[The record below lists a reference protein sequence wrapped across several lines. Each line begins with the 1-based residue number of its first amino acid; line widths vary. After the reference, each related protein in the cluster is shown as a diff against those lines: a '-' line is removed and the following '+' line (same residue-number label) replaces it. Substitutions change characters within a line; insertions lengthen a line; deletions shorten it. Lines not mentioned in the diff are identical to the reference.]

1 MLWDGHYVINVNASP
16 TLLFC
21 RILKS
26 CDLTAGL
33 KNDVQKITWLLAIH
47 NAMLLNF
54 NFYFVLLLQYVS
66 KNWNKFTYSALIIN
80 FTTRGNN
87 NSALY

>member
-16 TLLFC
+16 TLLYC

-33 KNDVQKITWLLAIH
+33 KNDVQKNHMVTGH
-47 NAMLLNF
+47 
-54 NFYFVLLLQYVS
+54 S
-66 KNWNKFTYSALIIN
+66 
-80 FTTRGNN
+80 
-87 NSALY
+87 